1 MVGRS
6 KRGGAGFGSRSRA
19 TSLPIQPVCCAMNVA
34 QPLSL
39 QQSIFILGTY
49 LRYTISYRNRIC
61 YLIEEKNIFDPLF
74 DWAGLRI
81 SVSDNLYT
89 VIELN
94 HNFAPSFPP
103 LLMLS
108 FFCISLSTLFNI
120 FPDGSLGISSMNAT
134 PPTSCL

>member
-19 TSLPIQPVCCAMNVA
+19 TSLPIQPVCCAINVA
-34 QPLSL
+34 QPRSL
-39 QQSIFILGTY
+39 QKSIFVRGTY
-49 LRYTISYRNRIC
+49 LRYTISCGTRIS
-61 YLIEEKNIFDPLF
+61 YLIEEKNILNHLF
-74 DWAGLRI
+74 GWGGLRI
-81 SVSDNLYT
+81 SVSDNLYA

-94 HNFAPSFPP
+94 HNFA
-103 LLMLS
+103 LS
-108 FFCISLSTLFNI
+108 CLTISLSTLFNI